1 MHGLITKKE
10 SNMSDKSIS
19 NYLKYLCIFVIGF
32 SIGMWAA
39 PAHASD
45 ENGDAVCLAKNIYF
59 EAGNQPVA
67 GKIAV
72 AQVVINRVESQHYP
86 DTICGV
92 VYQAKWGKNW
102 RGTVVPV
109 RNMCQF
115 SWFCDGKSDEPVDS
129 ATWMLSLSV
138 ASSVIWN
145 SYGDITEGSTHY
157 HNDSVHPYWADSL
170 MQTVIINNHI
180 FYK

>member
-10 SNMSDKSIS
+10 SNMSDKNIS
-19 NYLKYLCIFVIGF
+19 NYLKYLCIFVLGF
-32 SIGMWAA
+32 CLGMWAA

-45 ENGDAVCLAKNIYF
+45 ENGEAVCLAKNIYF

-92 VYQAKWGKNW
+92 VYQARWGKNW
-102 RGTVVPV
+102 KGTSVPI

-157 HNDSVHPYWADSL
+157 HNDSVYPYWADSL
-170 MQTVIINNHI
+170 RQTVIINNHL